1 MSSYNPFALGPRA
14 IAIWNVAR
22 YMNLYVG
29 GARHLPHRG
38 PAIVAARH
46 YHHAYDGSALV
57 HGLERQPH
65 LFVALDWTDSAF
77 ARQTMERACRL
88 AEWPVAIRGERFGG
102 GVAAAAPSAFERGEI
117 QRYIRRAISYGAEL
131 LVRGEVLGIF
141 PEGYPTIDPAG
152 SPKTHDDQYLP
163 FRPGLLAIAARAE
176 RAGAGPIPIVP
187 AGLAY
192 RREGTRTRVTL
203 RLGAPLRDATTRP
216 RAEVLA
222 ELETRVR
229 ELSRA

>member
-1 MSSYNPFALGPRA
+1 MNPFALGPRA
-14 IAIWNVAR
+14 IAIYNVVR

-29 GARHLPHRG
+29 GAKHLPATG

-46 YHHAYDGSALV
+46 YHHAWDGSALV
-57 HGLERQPH
+57 HGLARQPH
-65 LFVALDWTDSAF
+65 LFVALDWTNSAF
-77 ARQTMERACRL
+77 GRATMERACRL
-88 AEWPVAIRGERFGG
+88 AQWPVAIRSERFVGSG
-102 GVAAAAPSAFERGEI
+102 DTVASAFARSETRA
-117 QRYIRRAISYGAEL
+117 YMRRAISYGAEL
-131 LVRGEVLGIF
+131 LCRGEVLGIF
-141 PEGYPTIDPAG
+141 PEGYPTVDPAG
-152 SPKTHDDQYLP
+152 SRKTRDDEYLP

-176 RAGAGPIPIVP
+176 RAGAPPIPIVP

-192 RREGTRTRVTL
+192 AREGSRTRVTL
-203 RLGAPLRDATTRP
+203 RLGAPLREPTKRP